1 MADETGARVLI
12 VDDHPLFRDALKAA
26 LWRASPTARVDAV
39 GSLDAARQALA
50 NGHTPDL
57 VLLDLNLSDATGFDG
72 LIRLQTG
79 HGDVPIVVVSATD
92 TPEAFAR
99 AASLGARG
107 YLPKSLDLDALAAAL
122 TCVLEGERWFPD
134 LPEDLEGGED
144 DPARRVASLT
154 PAQRRVLNGL
164 ADGLLNKQIAYEM
177 GISEATVK
185 AHMTAIFRKL
195 GVNNRTQ
202 ALLVLQTAGAAGDH
216 SAA

>member
-1 MADETGARVLI
+1 MADKTGPRVLI
-12 VDDHPLFRDALKAA
+12 VDDHPLFRDALKTA
-26 LWRASPTARVDAV
+26 LWRARPTAEVTSV
-39 GSLDAARQALA
+39 GSLDAARQAMA
-50 NGHTPDL
+50 NATRPDL

-72 LIRLQTG
+72 LIRLQTA
-79 HGDVPIVVVSATD
+79 HVDVPIVVVSATD
-92 TPEAFAR
+92 APDAFAR

-107 YLPKSLDLDALAAAL
+107 YLPKSLDLDALTAAL
-122 TCVLEGERWFPD
+122 SDVLDGEPWFPD
-134 LPEDLEGGED
+134 LPEARDGDAD

-164 ADGLLNKQIAYEM
+164 ADGLLNKQIAYDM

-202 ALLVLQTAGAAGDH
+202 ALLVLQTAGATGDH